1 MTGLAELDGRASDP
15 RPDRMRCIRAAALGI
30 GFLPIIAAAQP
41 ASAPPPANQPDLAQ
55 GASGSDEV
63 SLPNVEVIATTP
75 LQGSGV
81 DRDKV
86 PAQTNVLTNSTLL
99 RDGFPNALRALDEN
113 VGGVT
118 LNQAQGNPFQPNLIY
133 RGFEASPLVGNA
145 QGLAVY
151 VNGSRFNQPF
161 GDTTNWDLIPDIAI
175 DSIDLV
181 GSNPAFG
188 LNALGGAISVKLKNG
203 FTYHGA
209 ELEILGGSFGRIQG
223 SLQYGVEAGNT
234 SAYIA
239 ATGLN
244 ENGWRDNSPSQLRQV
259 YADIGWR
266 SERAEAHLN
275 VAGAINNLV
284 GNGTTPVELLSAR
297 RSAVFTYPDETRN
310 KYVRVGLS
318 GTYALTDTTSLQA
331 NAYYS
336 NLSQRTLNGDAAE
349 VENCDANP
357 SIVCIEDGGP
367 LTDRA
372 GNAIPNFIR
381 NSPYFTQYGLQKFSN
396 GGPYSFL
403 NQTATDTNGYGVQL
417 QATDTREVLG
427 RPNHLVVGGSY
438 DGGSTQ
444 FTANTRIGGLT
455 LDRGFFGPGVVVDQA
470 DGSISPVRAHT
481 TNNYYG
487 LFVTDTLDA
496 TSRLSITLSGRFN
509 SAQITLRDQ
518 IGTSLNGEHSY
529 NRFNPAAGFTYKI
542 LPELTA
548 YFGYAE
554 ANRAPTPAELSCA
567 DPLAPCSLTNFFVGD
582 PDLKQVV
589 AHTFEAG
596 LRGRIVPYQDARIGW
611 HAGVFRTESD
621 DDILFVTSPT
631 VGRAFFRNV
640 GATRRQ
646 GVEAGADFR
655 AGRLRVYADYA
666 FTDATFRSALT
677 LSSQDNPLADENG
690 NIQAKRG
697 SRLPGV
703 PQHLLKVGADYG
715 VTEAWTVGF
724 SAKVASGQYLFGDES
739 NQNPQTGAYG
749 VLNAHTSYQ
758 VTKNLQVFGLVE
770 NAFNARY
777 ETFGTF
783 SPVASNTPILQVP
796 NASNTRSLSPG
807 APVAGFAGV
816 RMTF

>member
-1 MTGLAELDGRASDP
+1 MPLV
-15 RPDRMRCIRAAALGI
+15 
-30 GFLPIIAAAQP
+30 AAAQP
-41 ASAPPPANQPDLAQ
+41 ASAPSPGPPVPAE
-55 GASGSDEV
+55 GAPIGEEL
-63 SLPNVEVIATTP
+63 SLPNVDVIATTP

-86 PAQTNVLTNSTLL
+86 PAQTNVLTNRTLL
-99 RDGFPNALRALDEN
+99 RDGYPNALRSLDEN

-118 LNQAQGNPFQPNLIY
+118 LDQAQGNPFQPNLIY

-161 GDTTNWDLIPDIAI
+161 GDTTNWDLIPDTAI

-203 FTYHGA
+203 FTYHGG
-209 ELEILGGSFGRIQG
+209 ELEILGGSFGRIRG
-223 SLQYGVEAGNT
+223 SLQYGAEAGNT

-266 SERAEAHLN
+266 GQRAEAHLN
-275 VAGAINNLV
+275 VTGAINNLV
-284 GNGTTPVELLSAR
+284 GNGTTPVELLSVS

-318 GTYALTDTTSLQA
+318 GTYNLTDATSLQA

-336 NLSQRTLNGDAAE
+336 NLSQRTRNGDATE
-349 VENCDANP
+349 VEGCDDDP
-357 SIVCIEDGGP
+357 GIVCIEDGGP
-367 LTDRA
+367 LTGRT
-372 GNAIPNFIR
+372 GSPLPNFIQ

-403 NQTATDTNGYGVQL
+403 NRTATDTNGYGVQL
-417 QATDTREVLG
+417 QATNTGEVFG

-444 FTANTRIGGLT
+444 FTASTLLGGLG
-455 LDRGFFGPGVVVDQA
+455 LDRGWFGPGFVVDQA
-470 DGSISPVRAHT
+470 DGAITPVRAHA

-487 LFVTDTLDA
+487 LFVTDTLDV
-496 TSRLSITLSGRFN
+496 TPRLSVTVSGRFN

-518 IGTSLNGEHSY
+518 IGTNLNGEHSY

-589 AHTFEAG
+589 ARTFEAG
-596 LRGRIVPYQDARIGW
+596 LRGRITPYPDARINW
-611 HAGVFRTESD
+611 HAGLFRTESD
-621 DDILFVTSPT
+621 DDILFVNSPT

-640 GATRRQ
+640 GTTRRQ

-666 FTDATFRSALT
+666 YTDATFRTPFT
-677 LSSQDNPLADENG
+677 LSSEDNPFADANG
-690 NIQAKRG
+690 TIQARRG
-697 SRLPGV
+697 NRLPGI
-703 PQHLLKVGADYG
+703 PQHLFKVGADYG

-724 SAKVASGQYLFGDES
+724 SGKVASGQYLFGDES

-749 VLNAHTSYQ
+749 VVNVHTQYQ
-758 VTKNLQVFGLVE
+758 VTKNFQIFGLVE

-777 ETFGTF
+777 ETYGTF
-783 SPVASNTPILQVP
+783 SPVTSNTPILQVP
-796 NASNTRSLSPG
+796 NASNTRSLSP
-807 APVAGFAGV
+807 APPVAGFAGV
-816 RMTF
+816 RMVF

>member
-1 MTGLAELDGRASDP
+1 MTDLARPDGRAADG
-15 RPDRMRCIRAAALGI
+15 RRWIRAAAF
-30 GFLPIIAAAQP
+30 GFGFVPVIAGAQP
-41 ASAPPPANQPDLAQ
+41 ASAPLPANPPASAE
-55 GASGSDEV
+55 GAPAGEEL
-63 SLPNVEVIATTP
+63 SLPSVDVIATTP

-86 PAQTNVLTNSTLL
+86 PAQTNVLTNRTLL
-99 RDGFPNALRALDEN
+99 RDGYPNALQALDET

-118 LNQAQGNPFQPNLIY
+118 LDQAQGNPFQPNLIF

-161 GDTTNWDLIPDIAI
+161 GDTTNWDLIPDTAI

-203 FTYHGA
+203 FTYHGG
-209 ELEILGGSFGRIQG
+209 ELEILGGSFGRIRG

-259 YADIGWR
+259 YADVGWR
-266 SERAEAHLN
+266 GQRAEAHLN
-275 VAGAINNLV
+275 VTGAINNLV
-284 GNGTTPVELLSAR
+284 GNGTTPVELLSVR
-297 RSAVFTYPDETRN
+297 RSSVFTYPDETRN

-318 GTYALTDTTSLQA
+318 GTYALTDATSLQA

-336 NLSQRTLNGDAAE
+336 NLSQRTRNGDATE
-349 VENCDANP
+349 VESCDDNP
-357 SIVCIEDGGP
+357 GAVCIEDGGP
-367 LTDRA
+367 LTGRT
-372 GNAIPNFIR
+372 GSPLPNFIQ
-381 NSPYFTQYGLQKFSN
+381 NSPYFTRYGLQKFSG

-403 NQTATDTNGYGVQL
+403 NRTATDTNGYGAQL
-417 QATDTREVLG
+417 QATNTNEVFG
-427 RPNHLVVGGSY
+427 RPNHLVIGGSY

-444 FTANTRIGGLT
+444 FTANTLLGGLG
-455 LDRGFFGPGVVVDQA
+455 LDRGWFGPGFVVDQA
-470 DGSISPVRAHT
+470 DGSITPVRAHA

-487 LFVTDTLDA
+487 LFVTDTLDV
-496 TSRLSITLSGRFN
+496 TPRLSLTVSGRFN

-518 IGTSLNGEHSY
+518 IGTNLNGEHSY
-529 NRFNPAAGFTYKI
+529 NRFNPAAGVTYKI

-596 LRGRIVPYQDARIGW
+596 LRGRITPYGDARINW
-611 HAGVFRTESD
+611 HAGLFRTESD
-621 DDILFVTSPT
+621 DDILFVNSPT

-640 GATRRQ
+640 GTTRRQ

-666 FTDATFRSALT
+666 FTDATFRTPFT
-677 LSSQDNPLADENG
+677 LSSEDNPFADANG
-690 NIQAKRG
+690 AIQAKRG
-697 SRLPGV
+697 NRLPGI
-703 PQHLLKVGADYG
+703 PQHLFKVGADYG

-724 SAKVASGQYLFGDES
+724 SGKVASGQYLFGDES

-749 VLNAHTSYQ
+749 VVNVHTQYQ
-758 VTKNLQVFGLVE
+758 VTKNFQVFGLVE
-770 NAFNARY
+770 NAFNTRY
-777 ETFGTF
+777 ETYGTF
-783 SPVASNTPILQVP
+783 SPVNSNTPILQVP
-796 NASNTRSLSPG
+796 NASNTRSLSP
-807 APVAGFAGV
+807 APPVAGFAGV
-816 RMTF
+816 RVVF

>member
-1 MTGLAELDGRASDP
+1 MVV
-15 RPDRMRCIRAAALGI
+15 
-30 GFLPIIAAAQP
+30 AAQP
-41 ASAPPPANQPDLAQ
+41 ASAPSAVPPVSAE
-55 GASGSDEV
+55 GAPGGDEV
-63 SLPNVEVIATTP
+63 PLPNVEVIATTP

-99 RDGFPNALRALDEN
+99 RDGFPNALRSLDEN
-113 VGGVT
+113 IGGVT
-118 LNQAQGNPFQPNLIY
+118 LDQAQGNPFQPNLIY

-203 FTYHGA
+203 FTYHGGSL
-209 ELEILGGSFGRIQG
+209 ELLGGSFGRIQG

-234 SAYIA
+234 SAYVA

-259 YADIGWR
+259 YADLGWR

-275 VAGAINNLV
+275 VSGAINNLV

-318 GTYALTDTTSLQA
+318 GTYALTDAMSLQA

-336 NLSQRTLNGDAAE
+336 NLSQRTRNGDATE
-349 VENCDANP
+349 VESCDDDLGIA
-357 SIVCIEDGGP
+357 CIEDGGP
-367 LTDRA
+367 LTGRT
-372 GNAIPNFIR
+372 GSPIPNFIQ
-381 NSPYFTQYGLQKFSN
+381 NSPYLTQYGLQKFSN

-417 QATDTREVLG
+417 QATNTSEVLG
-427 RPNHLVVGGSY
+427 RPNHLVIGGSY

-444 FTANTRIGGLT
+444 FTANTRLGGLG
-455 LDRGFFGPGVVVDQA
+455 LDRGFFGPGFVVDQA
-470 DGSISPVRAHT
+470 DGSIAPVRAHA

-487 LFVTDTLDA
+487 LFVTDTLDV
-496 TSRLSITLSGRFN
+496 TPRLSATVSGRFN

-582 PDLKQVV
+582 PNLKQVV
-589 AHTFEAG
+589 ARTFEAG
-596 LRGRIVPYQDARIGW
+596 LRGRVVPYPDARINW

-621 DDILFVTSPT
+621 DDILFVSSPT
-631 VGRAFFRNV
+631 VGRAYFRNV

-655 AGRLRVYADYA
+655 AGRLRIYADYA
-666 FTDATFRSALT
+666 LTDATFRTAFT
-677 LSSQDNPLADENG
+677 LSSEDNPAADNG
-690 NIQAKRG
+690 TIQAKRG
-697 SRLPGV
+697 NRLPGV
-703 PQHLLKVGADYG
+703 PQHLFKLGADYG

-724 SAKVASGQYLFGDES
+724 SGKVASGQYLFGDES

-749 VLNAHTSYQ
+749 VVNVHTQYQ
-758 VTKNLQVFGLVE
+758 VTKNFQVFGLVE

-777 ETFGTF
+777 ETYGTF
-783 SPVASNTPILQVP
+783 SPVTANTPILQVP

-816 RMTF
+816 RMVF

>member
-1 MTGLAELDGRASDP
+1 MTDLARPGGRAADA
-15 RPDRMRCIRAAALGI
+15 RAGGGQWVRAAAFGI
-30 GFLPIIAAAQP
+30 GFVPIIAVAQP
-41 ASAPPPANQPDLAQ
+41 TSAPLPVNPPAAAEDAP
-55 GASGSDEV
+55 SSEEV
-63 SLPNVEVIATTP
+63 PLPNIEVIATTP

-86 PAQTNVLTNSTLL
+86 PARTNVLTSRTLL
-99 RDGFPNALRALDEN
+99 RDGFPNALRSLDET

-118 LNQAQGNPFQPNLIY
+118 LGQAQGNPFQPNLVF

-175 DSIDLV
+175 DDINLV

-188 LNALGGAISVKLKNG
+188 LNALGGAVSVRLKNG
-203 FTYHGA
+203 FTFHGGEA
-209 ELEILGGSFGRIQG
+209 EVLGGSFGRIQG
-223 SLQYGVEAGNT
+223 SLQYGMEAGNA
-234 SAYIA
+234 SAYVA

-244 ENGWRDNSPSQLRQV
+244 EDGWRDRSPSQLRQV
-259 YADIGWR
+259 YADLGWR

-275 VAGAINNLV
+275 VIGAVNNLV
-284 GNGTTPVELLSAR
+284 GNGTTPVELLSVR
-297 RSAVFTYPDETRN
+297 RSSVFTYPDETRN
-310 KYVRVGLS
+310 RYVRVGLS
-318 GTYALTDTTSLQA
+318 STYALTDATSLQA

-336 NLSQRTLNGDAAE
+336 NLSQRTRNGDATE
-349 VENCDANP
+349 VGGCDDDP
-357 SIVCIEDGGP
+357 SIVCTGNGGP
-367 LTDRA
+367 LTGRT
-372 GNAIPNFIR
+372 GSPIPNFIQ
-381 NSPYFTQYGLQKFSN
+381 NSPYFTQYGLQRFSG

-403 NQTATDTNGYGVQL
+403 NRTATDTNGYGAQL
-417 QATDTREVLG
+417 QATHTGEVLG
-427 RPNHLVVGGSY
+427 RPNRLVVGGSY

-444 FTANTRIGGLT
+444 FTASTLLGGLG
-455 LDRGFFGPGVVVDQA
+455 LDRGFLGPGIVVDQA
-470 DGSISPVRAHT
+470 DGSITPVRAHT
-481 TNNYYG
+481 ANNYYG
-487 LFVTDTLDA
+487 LFVTDTLDV
-496 TSRLSITLSGRFN
+496 TPRLSATVSGRFN
-509 SAQITLRDQ
+509 SAQITLRDR

-529 NRFNPAAGFTYKI
+529 NRLNPAAGFTYKI

-567 DPLAPCSLTNFFVGD
+567 NPLAPCSLTNFFVGD

-589 AHTFEAG
+589 ARTFEAG
-596 LRGRIVPYQDARIGW
+596 LRGRLEPYPDARIGW

-621 DDILFVTSPT
+621 DDILFVSSPT
-631 VGRAFFRNV
+631 AGRAYFRNV

-655 AGRLRVYADYA
+655 AGCLRIYADYA
-666 FTDATFRSALT
+666 LTDATFRTALT
-677 LSSQDNPLADENG
+677 LNSEQNPLADNG
-690 NIQAKRG
+690 TIQVRRG
-697 SRLPGV
+697 NRLPGV
-703 PQHLLKVGADYG
+703 PQHLFKFGADYG

-724 SAKVASGQYLFGDES
+724 SGKVASGQYLFGDES

-749 VLNAHTSYQ
+749 VVNVHTQYQ
-758 VTKNLQVFGLVE
+758 VTRNFQVFGLVE

-777 ETFGTF
+777 ETYGRF
-783 SPVASNTPILQVP
+783 SPVTTNTPILQVP

-816 RMTF
+816 RVVF